1 MHVLWDLDGTIVD
14 TIPSLVDTF
23 CILAS
28 EYHGIET
35 DRALVDELTRVKS
48 EVLFAHYNIPYDEA
62 NIALFRDINSQID
75 VESMAL
81 FEGVEE
87 ILKRTKTNYLVTNRN
102 RKSTEQILHHL
113 NIHHYFKEIVCV
125 DDGFPRKP
133 ALDSYRYMFNKYPV
147 DMVIGD
153 RTIDFIP
160 AEPFNVQTCVFRNK
174 DVEAG
179 IYIENYREIT
189 TMFDE

>member
-35 DRALVDELTRVKS
+35 DRTLVDELTRVNS

-75 VESMAL
+75 VESMPL

-87 ILKRTKTNYLVTNRN
+87 NKTNYLVTNRN

-125 DDGFPRKP
+125 GFQ
-133 ALDSYRYMFNKYPV
+133 N
-147 DMVIGD
+147 
-153 RTIDFIP
+153 TT
-160 AEPFNVQTCVFRNK
+160 N
-174 DVEAG
+174 
-179 IYIENYREIT
+179 IEYGYW
-189 TMFDE
+189 